1 MLRDSS
7 PTRARFESNLLGT
20 LGAGVFVGPN
30 TIDFKAV
37 FQNIDVKLVEVCD
50 QQRYV
55 NRYNYSLSLTLVVVY
70 CLCCR
75 TQQLLAR

>member
-37 FQNIDVKLVEVCD
+37 FQNIDVKLVEVRD
-50 QQRYV
+50 QQSYWHV
-55 NRYNYSLSLTLVVVY
+55 NRYNYSLSLTLVVVD
-70 CLCCR
+70 
-75 TQQLLAR
+75 